1 MVLALPKIMECYSRY
16 DIDEVVVTS
25 GTEGEHMEGSK
36 HYTNNA
42 LDFRTRISSPMS
54 RQGLVMDIK
63 FDLGPNY
70 DVVDEIDHI
79 HVEFDPK

>member
-1 MVLALPKIMECYSRY
+1 
-16 DIDEVVVTS
+16 
-25 GTEGEHMEGSK
+25 
-36 HYTNNA
+36 
-42 LDFRTRISSPMS
+42 MS